1 MEAAPWASFFYLY
14 CRFCISM
21 IRILHQLVLPA
32 LIFISA
38 DVHSNDLLR
47 DTTTMEQIRLGID
60 RIYNYEFDQAEYA
73 LNLLEN
79 NYPEHPVTSFYE
91 GLIYYWK
98 YYPLIPGQPGASEFE
113 QAMQISWE
121 RAGRLKKN
129 HQDIEGVF
137 FELMSRAF
145 IVMYYADNGRSSKAI
160 SHLGKIYRDILE
172 GFDMQDEFKE
182 FYFISG
188 LYNYYREAYPEAY
201 PIDQKHHPGTKPTRS
216 HEQWGRRRRFAVSND

>member
-1 MEAAPWASFFYLY
+1 MGQLFFLY

-79 NYPEHPVTSFYE
+79 NYPEHPVKW
-91 GLIYYWK
+91 G
-98 YYPLIPGQPGASEFE
+98 
-113 QAMQISWE
+113 
-121 RAGRLKKN
+121 
-129 HQDIEGVF
+129 
-137 FELMSRAF
+137 
-145 IVMYYADNGRSSKAI
+145 
-160 SHLGKIYRDILE
+160 
-172 GFDMQDEFKE
+172 
-182 FYFISG
+182 SG
-188 LYNYYREAYPEAY
+188 P
-201 PIDQKHHPGTKPTRS
+201 
-216 HEQWGRRRRFAVSND
+216 